1 MPIRLSVP
9 LPFEPPPPL
18 LMSQQA
24 EAEGAADL
32 AQAARWRY
40 VLRYRHEHR
49 AQDEVEISVSF
60 NVRADP
66 AVRDAG
72 PAGFAH
78 TIVARLIHADDG
90 EDVEALR
97 LRRDSPATPWPQVVY
112 FASTGEALDLG
123 DGIDDGDE
131 RGYVLPAPQPIPGW
145 QDLGL
150 RWSGLDVVQAQN
162 ANAALSAVRNRGLVD
177 DASEVPVYRTSTVT
191 APQPVAPL
199 NRWRQDFAIRA
210 GDESVET
217 ALTAALDRLF
227 GSRLIGQPLALQ
239 LSYAY
244 APGSAGGA
252 DLPLVTVPVAL
263 QAPQPFDAATPKR
276 IVEVLSA
283 WRATNQPPALRAQWR
298 LALLQYAQIGPDTAQ
313 PLLDLQTL
321 VYPLG

>member
-9 LPFEPPPPL
+9 LPFEPPPPV

-40 VLRYRHEHR
+40 ALRYRHEHR
-49 AQDEVEISVSF
+49 VQDEVEISVSF
-60 NVRADP
+60 NLRADP
-66 AVRDAG
+66 DARDAG

-78 TIVARLIHADDG
+78 NVVARLIHSDDG
-90 EDVEALR
+90 EAVEALR
-97 LRRDSPATPWPQVVY
+97 LRRDSPATEWPRIVY
-112 FASTGEALDLG
+112 FTSTGEPLDLG
-123 DGIDDGDE
+123 DGVDEGDE
-131 RGYVLPAPQPIPGW
+131 RRYVLPVPQPVPGW

-150 RWSGLDVVQAQN
+150 QWSCLDVAQAQN
-162 ANAALSAVRNRGLVD
+162 ANAALSAVRNRGLVG
-177 DASEVPVYRTSTVT
+177 DASDVPVYRTRTVT

-199 NRWRQDFAIRA
+199 NRWRQDFVIRT
-210 GDESVET
+210 GDEPVET
-217 ALTAALDRLF
+217 ALTAALDQLF
-227 GSRLIGQPLALQ
+227 GNRLVGQTLALQ

-244 APGSAGGA
+244 APGSADGA
-252 DLPLVTVPVAL
+252 DLPLVTLPVAL
-263 QAPQPFDAATPKR
+263 QAPQPFDAAIPKR

-283 WRATNQPPALRAQWR
+283 WRDAYQPPALRAQWR
-298 LALLQYAQIGPDTAQ
+298 LALMQYAQIEPDTAQ